1 MEIIA
6 AYGTVFVILAII
18 FGLYMT
24 WGIGAND
31 LANAMGTSVGAG
43 AVTIKQAICIAI
55 IFEFSGAVLAGG
67 HVTSTIRKGIIDP
80 TSIVDSPEI
89 LVYGMLA
96 SLLAA
101 AFWLMVA
108 SWKGW
113 PVSTTHSII
122 GALIGFAIVGIG
134 PDAVKWTKVGS
145 IVGSWVVSPV
155 VGGTISFLLVMST
168 RKLIFDTEDPLKNA
182 KRYAPCYVFLVGFV
196 ISLVTMFKGLKHL
209 KVDLSVPQSFG
220 VAVIIG
226 LITAGIGWYFIRRI
240 EADRDADRDFHF
252 ASVERVFAPMMLFTA
267 CAMAFAHGSNDVANG
282 IGPLAAVVSIVASG
296 GEVMQESELP
306 IWILLLGGAGI
317 VLGLITLGYRVMLT
331 VGRKITELTPSR
343 GFCAELAAA
352 TTVVIA
358 SRTGLPV
365 STTHILVGSVLGVGL
380 ARGIGALDLRVVF
393 NIIVSWLVTLPAGAM
408 TVGALAGQPEVNL
421 GIIPGWGGTQRLPLV
436 VGKAKALDMM
446 LFSKKIG
453 AQEALDVGLV
463 NQVSTPENLMADVFE
478 FAGKLA
484 QRPPIAVSCVLKAI
498 AAGSYEGLDQGLRIE
513 NEGSK
518 TVSQSNDC
526 IEGFTAFL
534 EKREPVFKGE

>member
-1 MEIIA
+1 MDIIA
-6 AYGTVFVILAII
+6 AYGTAFVILAII

-55 IFEFSGAVLAGG
+55 IFEFAGAVLAGG

-80 TSIVDSPEI
+80 TSIINSPEI

-101 AFWLMVA
+101 AFWLMIA

-134 PDAVKWTKVGS
+134 PDAVKWNKVAS
-145 IVGSWVVSPV
+145 VVGSWVVSPV

-168 RKLIFDTEDPLKNA
+168 RKLIFDTENPLKNA
-182 KRYAPCYVFLVGFV
+182 KRYAPWYVFLVGFV

-209 KVDLSVPQSFG
+209 KVELSVPQSFG

-226 LITAGIGWYFIRRI
+226 LMTAGISWYFIRRI
-240 EADRDADRDFHF
+240 EADREADRDFHF
-252 ASVERVFAPMMLFTA
+252 ASVEKVFAPMMLFTA

-282 IGPLAAVVSIVASG
+282 IGPLAAVVSIVSSG
-296 GEVMQESELP
+296 GEVMQKSELP
-306 IWILLLGGAGI
+306 IWILLLGGFGI

-393 NIIVSWLVTLPAGAM
+393 NIIVSWLVTLPAGAIM
-408 TVGALAGQPEVNL
+408 A
-421 GIIPGWGGTQRLPLV
+421 
-436 VGKAKALDMM
+436 M
-446 LFSKKIG
+446 LFFF
-453 AQEALDVGLV
+453 
-463 NQVSTPENLMADVFE
+463 T
-478 FAGKLA
+478 
-484 QRPPIAVSCVLKAI
+484 LKGI
-498 AAGSYEGLDQGLRIE
+498 FS
-513 NEGSK
+513 
-518 TVSQSNDC
+518 
-526 IEGFTAFL
+526 
-534 EKREPVFKGE
+534 

>member
-6 AYGTVFVILAII
+6 TYGTVFLILAII

-43 AVTIKQAICIAI
+43 AVTIRQAICIAI
-55 IFEFSGAVLAGG
+55 IFEFAGAVIAGG
-67 HVTSTIRKGIIDP
+67 NVTSTIRKGIIDP
-80 TSIVDSPEI
+80 SNIVNSPEI

-134 PDAVKWTKVGS
+134 PDAVKWQKVGS
-145 IVGSWVVSPV
+145 VVGSWVVSPV
-155 VGGTISFLLVMST
+155 VGGTISFLLVMSI
-168 RKLIFDTEDPLKNA
+168 RKLIFDTDNPLKYA
-182 KRYAPCYVFLVGFV
+182 KRYGPCYVFLVGFI

-209 KVDLSVPQSFG
+209 NVELSVPQSFG
-220 VAVIIG
+220 VAVGIG
-226 LITAGIGWYFIRRI
+226 LLTALIGWNFIRKI
-240 EADRDADRDFHF
+240 KEDPVANRDFHF
-252 ASVERVFAPMMLFTA
+252 ASVEKVFTPMMLFTA

-282 IGPLAAVVSIVASG
+282 IGPLAAVVSIVSSG
-296 GEVMQESELP
+296 GEVMQESDLP
-306 IWILLLGGAGI
+306 IWILLLGGGGI
-317 VLGLITLGYRVMLT
+317 VLGLVTLGYRVMLT

-380 ARGIGALDLRVVF
+380 ARGIGALDLRVVL
-393 NIIVSWLVTLPAGAM
+393 NIIISWLVTLPAGAIM
-408 TVGALAGQPEVNL
+408 S
-421 GIIPGWGGTQRLPLV
+421 
-436 VGKAKALDMM
+436 M
-446 LFSKKIG
+446 LFYF
-453 AQEALDVGLV
+453 
-463 NQVSTPENLMADVFE
+463 T
-478 FAGKLA
+478 
-484 QRPPIAVSCVLKAI
+484 LKGI
-498 AAGSYEGLDQGLRIE
+498 FS
-513 NEGSK
+513 
-518 TVSQSNDC
+518 
-526 IEGFTAFL
+526 
-534 EKREPVFKGE
+534 